1 MPWFIVQC
9 ERKTLTKYLVKAE
22 NATAVMDV
30 CDDWKYLGYMDGD
43 DGRIHRW
50 PIRRK
55 RERLG
60 GLRDVCRGITL
71 HALTI
76 L

>member
-43 DGRIHRW
+43 DTGESIVG
-50 PIRRK
+50 PFDAK
-55 RERLG
+55 EN
-60 GLRDVCRGITL
+60 
-71 HALTI
+71 ALEDSATYVEG
-76 L
+76 